1 MNNIIFF
8 KNQKKLQKLKAFSL
22 WISDVFSVGLNRQ
35 QLEQCNRYNNE
46 IQSMTHISN
55 SMYTEYKMKLLSL
68 AVIAEYRDD
77 EDATGEQK
85 KKIYTCYRKHNG
97 KVHNDLLLLIDYV
110 LRFYQQNDMHRN
122 VILQTQQEIIQHY
135 QPIMNYKEY
144 FTLKNRI
151 LTHASYG
158 IRVDIDYH
166 PDNIYRVVARTY
178 NRTDQQAQNEL
189 HRVLA
194 VVDTLRRRQ
203 NMIINHEREI
213 EEGIISY

>member
-22 WISDVFSVGLNRQ
+22 WITDVFSVGLNRQ

-46 IQSMTHISN
+46 IQNMTHISN

-68 AVIAEYRDD
+68 AVIAEYRDH
-77 EDATGEQK
+77 EDATGERK
-85 KKIYTCYRKHNG
+85 KKIYTCYKHNG

-110 LRFYQQNDMHRN
+110 LRFYQQNYMHRN
-122 VILQTQQEIIQHY
+122 VILKTQQEIIQHY

-144 FTLKNRI
+144 FQLKCRI
-151 LTHASYG
+151 LIHASYG
-158 IRVDIDYH
+158 MIVDIDYH